1 MKEHIFKGKK
11 VSVLGKDFIEF
22 KDRELKDRKVKITR
36 EIEELFLN
44 WLLCL

>member
-36 EIEELFLN
+36 EIEEVF
-44 WLLCL
+44 